1 MASSIAAIT
10 TGTGGIQQTA
20 DASGNLNLVSGTT
33 TIVAMTSAGIAV
45 TGTLSATGDVTC
57 SGGNVL
63 LTSGGA
69 QPLRITGATTGYSAV
84 TITNTGGLAIFG
96 QENSTGGNNLIVGAS
111 GYDTIIRGP
120 SGLAFSA
127 NAGNAMQM
135 RLSSTGLAVTGTLSS
150 TGITTVAA
158 GSAALPAIVSTTGTA
173 DTGIWF
179 PAADTV
185 AASTAGAE
193 RMRIDSSGNVGI
205 GTTAPS
211 SPLHVEVPNATAY
224 DSTNTLV
231 SGQTARI
238 SNENT
243 TAGVSANLLFVA
255 KGAGGG
261 NGLATISGVNTATAS
276 AAITFGTR
284 DANSNVTERM
294 RISSAGYVTTPY
306 QPAFFAYNSTTFTST
321 GTIPFN
327 TTLFNRGSNFNTSTY
342 RFTAPVTGVYW
353 FNVILATDAATTWS
367 LIPLYLNGGRYRD
380 MMEARTVPVNGEE
393 HASTILQLT
402 AGDYVEVYSGGG
414 TIQGGGANYY
424 SSFQGYLIG

>member
-1 MASSIAAIT
+1 MAASIAALT
-10 TGTGGIQQTA
+10 AGGGGLQSTS

-33 TIVAMTSAGIAV
+33 TIVAMTSTGLAV

-205 GTTAPS
+205 GTS
-211 SPLHVEVPNATAY
+211 SPGRKLDVSAATGLIGVTSSTGTNYAAFQALNTGGTMTLGLEGSTSAVFAGSTAYSAIFGTGGAYSLHLATNNTVRATIDSSGNLLFNSGYGSVATAY
-224 DSTNTLV
+224 GCRAWVNFNGTGTVAIRGSGNV
-231 SGQTARI
+231 SSITDNGTGDYTV
-238 SNENT
+238 NFT
-243 TAGVSANLLFVA
+243 TAMPDANYNVCGSVNGV
-255 KGAGGG
+255 GG
-261 NGLATISGVNTATAS
+261 NPLDEMVFAPKTGGTFSTSAVQIFTINPG
-276 AAITFGTR
+276 
-284 DANSNVTERM
+284 
-294 RISSAGYVTTPY
+294 
-306 QPAFFAYNSTTFTST
+306 
-321 GTIPFN
+321 
-327 TTLFNRGSNFNTSTY
+327 
-342 RFTAPVTGVYW
+342 
-353 FNVILATDAATTWS
+353 
-367 LIPLYLNGGRYRD
+367 
-380 MMEARTVPVNGEE
+380 
-393 HASTILQLT
+393 
-402 AGDYVEVYSGGG
+402 SGGG
-414 TIQGGGANYY
+414 GDSTYVSCSI
-424 SSFQGYLIG
+424 FR